1 MQESAGSSKFSL
13 SFEAGGVPLSFL
25 EPGLLKNV
33 LRHDAWKSLPSQTT
47 PDKC

>member
-13 SFEAGGVPLSFL
+13 SFEAGGAPLSFL

-33 LRHDAWKSLPSQTT
+33 LRQNAGKSLPSQTT
-47 PDKC
+47 PNKC